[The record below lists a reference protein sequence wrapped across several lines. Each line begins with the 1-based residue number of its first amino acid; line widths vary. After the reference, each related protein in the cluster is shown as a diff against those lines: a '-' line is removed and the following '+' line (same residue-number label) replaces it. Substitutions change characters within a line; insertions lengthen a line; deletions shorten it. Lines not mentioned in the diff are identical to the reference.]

1 MCNGVPIA
9 ALQLPV
15 SKTNQE
21 QHAARSRT
29 LPDRQL
35 MSKHAF
41 ETANALKPY
50 SKATKLGS
58 MGALDLCGQLLRL
71 SAHAARAAQNQLLCK
86 LNFIMMVFFIMLA
99 CLFSMNTEK
108 QDH

>member
-1 MCNGVPIA
+1 
-9 ALQLPV
+9 
-15 SKTNQE
+15 
-21 QHAARSRT
+21 
-29 LPDRQL
+29 

-71 SAHAARAAQNQLLCK
+71 MISAHAARAAQNQLLCK

-99 CLFSMNTEK
+99 FLFSMNTEK
-108 QDH
+108 QNH